1 MQRKPGPCTRAALQ
15 LAALVVLTALPLT
28 AACDST
34 GGSAQFLGRNARD
47 SIVIGVKSDQPGTGW
62 QTDGYKYS
70 GFDIKVADALTKDLH
85 IGKTF
90 SNVPS
95 EDRVAALTQS
105 DANHVDL
112 VIATFSITK
121 ERMKR
126 IWFAGPYAETQQG
139 FLVRRDGPAV
149 KSLGDLRGKPVCAW
163 NGTVSAEALQNRAQG
178 LGTYEAPTAAQCV
191 DDLRSGRAAAFS
203 TDQLILHGFA
213 ARYSELEVVPDVVI
227 GSANYYGVGMAK
239 KDPNGRSNLRDCR
252 RIRDALKR
260 YVGTSAWDLDL
271 KTELP
276 LVEQAPDWRTR
287 YRPSPADID
296 RLSCT
301 DDVEG

>member
-1 MQRKPGPCTRAALQ
+1 MLRVMQRKPGPCTKAALQ
-15 LAALVVLTALPLT
+15 LATLVVLTVLPLT

-34 GGSAQFLGRNARD
+34 GGSAQFLGRDTRG
-47 SIVIGVKSDQPGTGW
+47 SITIGVKSDQPGTGW

-85 IGKTF
+85 LGKTF

-112 VIATFSITK
+112 VIATFSITR
-121 ERMKR
+121 ERTKR

-139 FLVRRDGPAV
+139 FLVRRNGPAV
-149 KSLGDLRGKPVCAW
+149 
-163 NGTVSAEALQNRAQG
+163 
-178 LGTYEAPTAAQCV
+178 
-191 DDLRSGRAAAFS
+191 
-203 TDQLILHGFA
+203 
-213 ARYSELEVVPDVVI
+213 
-227 GSANYYGVGMAK
+227 YGVGMAK
-239 KDPNGRSNLRDCR
+239 KDQNGRSNLQDCR
-252 RIRDALKR
+252 RLRDALKR

-276 LVEQAPDWRTR
+276 LVEKVPDWKTR
-287 YRPSPADID
+287 YRPSLANID